1 MEDKNFYHER
11 VMKTV
16 HERTMREAGARE
28 EIVYKSIET
37 PTPRDDVRILEVGI
51 RISAFKFH
59 LPSHHNRLGPSAT
72 TTTRRMKSLYTKAC
86 NVDSPIP
93 LCLVLVSSYAS
104 QIFCAVT
111 SNIACE
117 VSSMIMSQSVLTFLS
132 S

>member
-1 MEDKNFYHER
+1 MFYHER

-16 HERTMREAGARE
+16 HERTMHEAGARE

-51 RISAFKFH
+51 SAFKFH

-72 TTTRRMKSLYTKAC
+72 TTTRRMKSSYTKAC

-104 QIFCAVT
+104 QIFCVVT